1 MSGEISKTR
10 KRNTKQKERKHN
22 KEHNKKL
29 PFFQR
34 PIVGFYIAI
43 ILWVI
48 FVLLTVININFR
60 TQSNIQFN
68 TLFLLTEKSLFIFVA
83 LLAYGILTNTV
94 IPGFLKDNKLLFL
107 SSFILVSTVGLTS
120 FIIYISDALN
130 FPPNLY
136 IFYLPFGMATFLGTM
151 FHSKKLGIMLG
162 LWMSFIISLLAKD
175 SANSTF
181 VFAMGMIC
189 SAVASELALHVKS
202 RSKLI
207 SISVKVGVAQLI
219 CVPIIYS
226 INIISFEPLFMIK
239 QAIACLGGSLISA
252 AATIILAPI
261 IEKIF
266 NITSD
271 ITLFELSDL
280 SHPVLQRL
288 AMKAPGT
295 YHHSLVVANLAQ
307 AAAEAI
313 GANPLAARVCSYYHD
328 IGKLTK
334 PEFFSENIPL
344 NESPHDNLLPSMS
357 TLIVTSHVKEGISR
371 AISHNLPQI
380 IKDVILQHHGTSLVT
395 FFHHKAKKQLELEL
409 ESNTSKATEISEVD
423 FRYPGP
429 KPISKE
435 AVIISLADSIEA
447 ASRSI
452 EKPNKNSFQNL
463 INKIVTSRLEDGQLN
478 NTDLTFAELNKIKQS
493 FAFSLSNIM
502 HGRIAYPDDDDNNN
516 KQPDKSKNQKSTT
529 ETTS

>member
-1 MSGEISKTR
+1 MSSEISKTR
-10 KRNTKQKERKHN
+10 KRKTKQKERKQN
-22 KEHNKKL
+22 KDHNKKM

-34 PIVGFYIAI
+34 PIVGFYIAV

-48 FVLLTVININFR
+48 FVFLTLINIS
-60 TQSNIQFN
+60 TQSAVNFK
-68 TLFLLTEKSLFIFVA
+68 TLFLLTEKSLFIFVS

-107 SSFILVSTVGLTS
+107 ASFILICTVGLTS
-120 FIIYISDALN
+120 VMIYISSALN
-130 FPPNLY
+130 IPSNLY
-136 IFYLPFGMATFLGTM
+136 IYYLPFAMATFLGTM
-151 FHSKKLGIMLG
+151 FHSRKLGIMLG
-162 LWMSFIISLLAKD
+162 LWMSFSISLVAKD
-175 SANSTF
+175 NANATF
-181 VFAMGMIC
+181 IFAMGMIC

-207 SISVKVGVAQLI
+207 SISIKVGVAQLI

-226 INIISFEPLFMIK
+226 IDIISFEPFFMVK
-239 QAIACLGGSLISA
+239 QALACIAGSLVSA
-252 AATIILAPI
+252 AATIIIAPV

-280 SHPVLQRL
+280 SHPILQRL
-288 AMKAPGT
+288 ALKAPGT

-307 AAAEAI
+307 AAAEEI

-334 PEFFSENIPL
+334 PEFFSENIPA

-371 AISHNLPQI
+371 AITHNLPQI
-380 IKDVILQHHGTSLVT
+380 IKDIIMQHHGTSLVT
-395 FFHHKAKKQLELEL
+395 FFHHKAKQQLELE
-409 ESNTSKATEISEVD
+409 EENNTSKTKEISDMD

-429 KPISKE
+429 KPMTKE

-463 INKIVTSRLEDGQLN
+463 INKIVAARLADGQLD
-478 NTDLTFAELNKIKQS
+478 NTELTFAELNKIKQS
-493 FAFSLSNIM
+493 FALSLSSIM

-516 KQPDKSKNQKSTT
+516 KQPDNTQNRKSTT
-529 ETTS
+529 EKTD